1 MREPPEAGFVT
12 HVRAKLADLQ
22 QNAHALNQIW
32 GADIHRF
39 RANSPIPE
47 QELGALETEHGV
59 ELPSDYRSYLVEVGD
74 GGAGPWQGLLPI
86 REAIAESLLDC
97 PACLTRPFLHGSLRV
112 DPDGVQ
118 RKWFQF
124 RQPDRRGYV
133 PVPLEEAMS
142 PEFMAGSLVIAHGK
156 PKGGAPT
163 LYRLVLNGPERGRV
177 WRDERARSSSVG
189 PCESAS
195 WRVQDPTFQEWM
207 LAWIE
212 QCELGHQF
220 GL

>member
-1 MREPPEAGFVT
+1 MIELPEAEFVA
-12 HVRAKLADLQ
+12 HVRDKLASLQ

-32 GADIHRF
+32 GAAIHRF
-39 RANSPIPE
+39 RANPPIPE
-47 QELGALETEHGV
+47 QDLAGLQNEHGL
-59 ELPSDYRSYLVEVGD
+59 ELPSDYRSYLSQVGD

-86 REAIAESLLDC
+86 REAITASSVDCAE
-97 PACLTRPFLHGSLRV
+97 CLRRPFLHGTARIDS
-112 DPDGVQ
+112 DGIQ

-124 RQPDRRGYV
+124 RDSTGRGYV
-133 PVPLEEAMS
+133 PVPLETAMS
-142 PEFMAGSLVIAHGK
+142 PDFMAGSLVIARGK
-156 PKGGAPT
+156 MKRGAPT
-163 LYRLVLNGPERGRV
+163 LYRLVLNGPERGHV
-177 WRDERARSSSVG
+177 WRDDRDQSGRVG

-195 WRVQDPTFQEWM
+195 WRIQDPTFREWM